1 MLNGKTWGWIVGC
14 SLFGAAWAY
23 GDDAPIGTR
32 SVDEVCQTFAVG
44 LDPLPLID
52 TRDATSPVG
61 AFVAAQRASGG
72 GAARV
77 SVQTATKP
85 TGYPTAFAVVCV
97 THG

>member
-1 MLNGKTWGWIVGC
+1 VPEG
-14 SLFGAAWAY
+14 SSA
-23 GDDAPIGTR
+23 
-32 SVDEVCQTFAVG
+32 SVKDEVCQVFSVG

-61 AFVAAQRASGG
+61 AFVAAQRAAGG
-72 GAARV
+72 GEARV

-97 THG
+97 DHR